1 MQIVIFTIGTEGDVR
16 PLVALG
22 VGLKQAGH
30 KVRIATDPQCADLV
44 THHGLQFAPLRGD
57 FLDWMRND
65 RTTLSNGLS
74 PLAIAKAARR
84 RLKTMAASWPAQGLR
99 ATEGADLLIGNG
111 MVFHLAAALGEYLGL
126 PVAET
131 QLVPTLPSRQ
141 PPLLPL
147 PGWARSL
154 PGPINVALG
163 HATQM
168 LIWHILRPAYNEVV
182 RPALRLAPYPWRGPY
197 TYKPRSHL
205 RLFAYSPTL
214 VEPPA
219 SLPSNVRV
227 TGPWQLQ
234 ESSTWAAPDDLTRF
248 LKGGPP
254 PVYVGFGSMV
264 GPDGGRFTDVV
275 LQAVRK
281 TGKRIVL
288 ASGWGGL
295 NGADNEAGGNIFRID
310 RAPHDWLFPK
320 MALAVHHGGAGTT
333 TAAARAGIA
342 SVVVPFFG
350 DQPFWGSRL
359 EKLGVAPPA
368 LNRAALT
375 ADALASA
382 IISADCDD
390 MRHHATVLGQRMRAE
405 DGIAVAI
412 SAIESL
418 GVKSKWSV

>member
-44 THHGLQFAPLRGD
+44 THHGLEFAPLRGD

-147 PGWARSL
+147 PDWARSL

-214 VEPPA
+214 VETACLAP
-219 SLPSNVRV
+219 
-227 TGPWQLQ
+227 LQ
-234 ESSTWAAPDDLTRF
+234 CPGHR
-248 LKGGPP
+248 P
-254 PVYVGFGSMV
+254 
-264 GPDGGRFTDVV
+264 
-275 LQAVRK
+275 
-281 TGKRIVL
+281 
-288 ASGWGGL
+288 
-295 NGADNEAGGNIFRID
+295 
-310 RAPHDWLFPK
+310 
-320 MALAVHHGGAGTT
+320 LAVAGKFDMGRTG
-333 TAAARAGIA
+333 R
-342 SVVVPFFG
+342 S
-350 DQPFWGSRL
+350 
-359 EKLGVAPPA
+359 
-368 LNRAALT
+368 
-375 ADALASA
+375 DALSKRWASA
-382 IISADCDD
+382 RLCRLWQHGWA
-390 MRHHATVLGQRMRAE
+390 
-405 DGIAVAI
+405 
-412 SAIESL
+412 
-418 GVKSKWSV
+418 